1 MVPGSGLPGGGG
13 GGLRPG
19 ERNLGLPE
27 RQGVGGENSHR
38 DDLQTAS
45 PLAGGNPSGPRGRSP
60 GAATTAASCK
70 GSFSRLFLT
79 SLRGELY
86 AKFSRKRPQ
95 GAAGRIFLKG
105 DNLSWRLTKRPA
117 PGTSS
122 GNRIASC
129 RRKITVPAWNC

>member
-1 MVPGSGLPGGGG
+1 MVPGSGLPGGEG

-60 GAATTAASCK
+60 GATTTTASCK
-70 GSFSRLFLT
+70 
-79 SLRGELY
+79 
-86 AKFSRKRPQ
+86 

-105 DNLSWRLTKRPA
+105 DSLSWWLTKRSA

-122 GNRIASC
+122 GDRIASC
-129 RRKITVPAWNC
+129 WRKIIVPAWNCRFTC

>member
-1 MVPGSGLPGGGG
+1 MVPGSGLPGGEG

-38 DDLQTAS
+38 GDLQTAS

-60 GAATTAASCK
+60 GATTTAAS
-70 GSFSRLFLT
+70 GAGAFSRLFL
-79 SLRGELY
+79 
-86 AKFSRKRPQ
+86 
-95 GAAGRIFLKG
+95 KG
-105 DNLSWRLTKRPA
+105 DNSSWWLTKRSA

-129 RRKITVPAWNC
+129 RWKIMV